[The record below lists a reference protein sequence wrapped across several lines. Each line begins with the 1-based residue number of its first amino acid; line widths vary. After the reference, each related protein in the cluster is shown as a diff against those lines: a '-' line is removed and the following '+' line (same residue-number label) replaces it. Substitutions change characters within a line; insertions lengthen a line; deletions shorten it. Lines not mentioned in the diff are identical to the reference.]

1 MTKIDIGNFAIDS
14 RTWLNGKVLKVTG
27 HDQENHIGIWYDD
40 DLKIGSGSIP
50 NEHVRLGT
58 DPDQISPLS
67 TYSEG
72 PGPVKTPPTG
82 SQPTS
87 KPRA

>member
-1 MTKIDIGNFAIDS
+1 MTKIDIGYFAMDS
-14 RTWLNGKVLKVTG
+14 RAEHTEKVLKVTG

-58 DPDQISPLS
+58 DPDQISSLS

-72 PGPVKTPPTG
+72 PGPAKTPPAA

-87 KPRA
+87 KLRA